1 MRDIYTA
8 DMVSTLPECLMYDDR
23 IVAIAQ
29 VIAEQLRKTAGLI
42 KCVLIYSRIDEL
54 DEDLVD
60 VLAYDLHV
68 DWYDPDASLEIK
80 RELVKNSI
88 KVHIRLGTPWAVMN
102 VINEYFGYGEMREWW
117 EYGGEPHHFKILST
131 NPRITSDELDRFMNI
146 LNIVKRASSWLDDI
160 LITLTGESHVY
171 VGMAIGISTDM
182 AFNMT
187 QYQGRDVV
195 EYVNG
200 KKGHVVLNT
209 DDIGEGDRNLY
220 YTDERATEN
229 FNANFAQSSYTRLID
244 GEQIVNSENEILVK
258 PEVI

>member
-1 MRDIYTA
+1 MDLGDIDIKRLLPRHMRDDPFSVALA
-8 DMVSTLPECLMYDDR
+8 DVLSLAMQRAAQSIDLYSVWDHVDALDEETL
-23 IVAIAQ
+23 
-29 VIAEQLRKTAGLI
+29 
-42 KCVLIYSRIDEL
+42 DEL
-54 DEDLVD
+54 AWE
-60 VLAYDLHV
+60 LHI
-68 DWYDPDASLEIK
+68 DWYDKAAGLGVK
-80 RELVKNSI
+80 RALVKNSDL
-88 KVHIRLGTPWAVMN
+88 VHMRLGTPWAVMN

-131 NPRITSDELDRFMNI
+131 NPRITSDELDRFMHI

-187 QYQGRDVV
+187 RYQGRDVV
-195 EYVNG
+195 EYING
-200 KKGHVVLNT
+200 KTGHVVLNT

-229 FNANFAQSSYTRLID
+229 FNANFAKSSYEKLLD
-244 GEQIVNSENEILVK
+244 GEQIVNSENKILIK

>member
-1 MRDIYTA
+1 MDVNSVDLLKLLPSYMREDKFNKA
-8 DMVSTLPECLMYDDR
+8 LAKALSL
-23 IVAIAQ
+23 
-29 VIAEQLRKTAGLI
+29 QLRKIAEKTELLSI
-42 KCVLIYSRIDEL
+42 WDHIDDLPEDML
-54 DEDLVD
+54 DA
-60 VLAYDLHV
+60 LAWSLHV
-68 DWYDPDASLEIK
+68 DWYDKDADIWVKRALIK
-80 RELVKNSI
+80 SSDLV
-88 KVHIRLGTPWAVMN
+88 HMRLGTPWAVMN

-117 EYGGEPHHFKILST
+117 EYGGNPHYFKVLST
-131 NPRITSDELDRFMNI
+131 NPRITNDQLGRFIAVLD
-146 LNIVKRASSWLDDI
+146 IVKRASSWLDDI

-187 QYQGRDVV
+187 RYQGRDVV

-200 KKGHVVLNT
+200 KTGHVVLNT

-229 FNANFAQSSYTRLID
+229 FNANFSQSSYTRLLD
-244 GEQIVNSENEILVK
+244 GERIVNSENEILVK